1 ADAVEH
7 NFSVLCVV
15 VLACFQDDLG
25 LFCIARF
32 SPFLLDFG
40 AKDDHPEDERDGG
53 DGVPWPAFGPLSH
66 LDDKRQE
73 KKAVFLSSLRLKAC
87 KKREAS
93 EILPDLES
101 KKQKGF
107 DCKKRTEGFLEKRN
121 KFMHTWRKG
130 HILTSHCQLLSFP
143 HNEVKKNMKLHG
155 KLCGGEHND

>member
-32 SPFLLDFG
+32 SPFLLGFG

-121 KFMHTWRKG
+121 KVTA
-130 HILTSHCQLLSFP
+130 
-143 HNEVKKNMKLHG
+143 
-155 KLCGGEHND
+155 